1 MFFFEKYNR
10 KIVTYDLV
18 NAFIYQDIKQL
29 PRLDKIT
36 LNFGYPKSKLKNLL
50 SGLLALEFIAS
61 KKAKITKSRHL
72 NIFLKIKKGNPVG
85 CKIILKKSTMYFFY
99 LKLITAVFSKIN
111 RPFLYSEQLNWC
123 KSISF
128 QLKTS
133 LLFSELENQFQVFK
147 DTPKLDI
154 TLTTNSKSY
163 AEFLFLLKSIK
174 FILANVTQFGRV

>member
-85 CKIILKKSTMYFFY
+85 CKIILKKSIMYFFY
-99 LKLITAVFSKIN
+99 LKLITSVFSKIN
-111 RPFLYSEQLNWC
+111 RPLYNGQLNWG

-128 QLKTS
+128 QLKTP
-133 LLFSELENQFQVFK
+133 LLFSELENQFQFFK

-154 TLTTNSKSY
+154 TLTTNSKSQ

>member
-1 MFFFEKYNR
+1 MFFFEIYTR

-18 NAFIYQDIKQL
+18 NAFLYQNIKQL
-29 PRLDKIT
+29 PKLEKIT

-50 SGLLALEFIAS
+50 SGLLALEFITS

-99 LKLITAVFSKIN
+99 LKLITSIFPKIKRPQFRWNSN
-111 RPFLYSEQLNWC
+111 RC

-128 QLKTS
+128 QLKS
-133 LLFSELENQFQVFK
+133 PLLFPELENQFQFFK

-154 TLTTNSKSY
+154 TLTTNSKSQ

-174 FILANVTQFGRV
+174 FVLANVTQFGRV